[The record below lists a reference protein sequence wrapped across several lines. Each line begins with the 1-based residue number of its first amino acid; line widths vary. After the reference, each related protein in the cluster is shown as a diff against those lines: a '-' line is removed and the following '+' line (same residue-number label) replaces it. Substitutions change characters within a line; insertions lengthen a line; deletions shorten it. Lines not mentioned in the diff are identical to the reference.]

1 MSPYKEQ
8 ALAVLAM
15 IAAAL
20 WGFFVMIWM
29 PPMTSLLLSLDPE
42 YYFPLNPL
50 VLESNAVVLLFLLGA
65 TVYRRSSRRISHEA
79 KHE

>member
-1 MSPYKEQ
+1 
-8 ALAVLAM
+8 M

-29 PPMTSLLLSLDPE
+29 PPMTILLLSLNPE
-42 YYFPLNPL
+42 YYFPINPL
-50 VLESNAVVLLFLLGA
+50 VLESIAVVLLFLLGA
-65 TVYRRSSRRISHEA
+65 TVYRHSSRRIAHEA